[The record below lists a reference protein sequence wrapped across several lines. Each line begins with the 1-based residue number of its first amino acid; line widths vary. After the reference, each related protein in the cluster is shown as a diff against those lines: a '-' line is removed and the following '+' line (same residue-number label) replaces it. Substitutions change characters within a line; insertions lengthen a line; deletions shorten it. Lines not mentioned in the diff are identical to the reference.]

1 MRIESSA
8 VDYAVQHTY
17 SEMHRVQEEV
27 RVQVQR
33 GRRQSEPV
41 RDRAELSS
49 SCGACGNEVQE
60 GGQDG
65 DARTFLAKLVIRRLL
80 GGRFAESGRYAE
92 GGRYEEAGRGVRT
105 RRGQGEEAPQAR
117 EPRWRVEVRRREV
130 YQEQESLVVAAKG
143 AVKTADGRE
152 FNFDAVFSLERR
164 FRVEAGFALEAS
176 NEAKA
181 KDPIFL
187 DRDGV
192 SQLLVRDANG
202 DGKLSDLGEVFG
214 AGTGDGFGELAAL
227 DADGNGWID
236 EGDPVFGEL
245 RLRLQDGTL
254 AELGALG
261 IGALST
267 SGAAGEF
274 QYKNDANELV
284 ATVRKTGVYLNEDGT
299 AGALRQIDLVM

>member
-17 SEMHRVQEEV
+17 SERYRVQEEV
-27 RVQVQR
+27 RVQAQR

-49 SCGACGNEVQE
+49 GCGACGGEVQE

-65 DARTFLAKLVIRRLL
+65 DARTFLAKLVVRRLL
-80 GGRFAESGRYAE
+80 GGRFAE
-92 GGRYEEAGRGVRT
+92 GGRYTESGRGVRA
-105 RRGQGEEAPQAR
+105 RRGQAEEAPQAR

-176 NEAKA
+176 NEAQA

-214 AGTGDGFGELAAL
+214 ASTGDGFGELAAL
-227 DADGNGWID
+227 DSDGNGWID